1 MLEPQAQST
10 PEGALE
16 GATSDPTGNAL
27 LRGILITVAGG
38 ALWGLNGTVAKYLMD
53 VYAVEP
59 LWLACARELT
69 ACWLFLGA
77 AWVRN
82 RSRLTGVFRDR
93 RSLASI
99 LAIAL
104 GAILFSQA
112 AYLEA
117 IDWTNSGTATVLQA
131 LSMPIVLILVCLH
144 TPRLPRRREVA
155 GLILAFSGTF
165 LMATGGD
172 PTHLALPPVGLFWG
186 LLCAVSATILSI
198 LPARMMRKWG
208 NFVVNGLAFLI
219 SGLILAAFYQ
229 PWNHMPA
236 LDALGW
242 ALVAF
247 SIVFGTFGAYG
258 LYLQGVKEVGSVR
271 GSILSTSEPLVATI
285 TSVVLMGVS
294 FSLPELVGMAFIL
307 VTVLLTA

>member
-10 PEGALE
+10 PEGTLE
-16 GATSDPTGNAL
+16 QATQDPTGNAL
-27 LRGILITVAGG
+27 VRGILITIVGG
-38 ALWGLNGTVAKYLMD
+38 ALWGFNGTVAKYLMD
-53 VYAVEP
+53 VYQVEP
-59 LWLACARELT
+59 LWLACARELV

-82 RSRLTGVFRDR
+82 RSRLTGVLHDR
-93 RSLASI
+93 RSLAAI
-99 LAIAL
+99 LVIAL
-104 GAILFSQA
+104 GAILFSQV

-117 IDWTNSGTATVLQA
+117 INWTNSGTATVLQA
-131 LSMPIVLILVCLH
+131 LSMPLVLILVCIH

-155 GLILAFSGTF
+155 GLILAFTGTF
-165 LMATGGD
+165 LMATGGN
-172 PTHLALPPVGLFWG
+172 PTQLALPPIGLGWG

-198 LPARMMRKWG
+198 LPARMMRRWG
-208 NFVVNGLAFLI
+208 NFVVNGLAFLL
-219 SGLILAAFYQ
+219 SGLILAAVYQ

-236 LDALGW
+236 LDGFGW

-258 LYLQGVKEVGSVR
+258 LYLQGVKEGGSVR

-285 TSVVLMGVS
+285 TSVLIMGVS
-294 FSLPELVGMAFIL
+294 FTAPELIGMALIL

>member
-38 ALWGLNGTVAKYLMD
+38 ALWGINGTVAKYLMD

-82 RSRLTGVFRDR
+82 RSRLAGVFHDR
-93 RSLASI
+93 RSMASI

-104 GAILFSQA
+104 GAILFSQV

-131 LSMPIVLILVCLH
+131 LSMPIV
-144 TPRLPRRREVA
+144 
-155 GLILAFSGTF
+155 
-165 LMATGGD
+165 D
-172 PTHLALPPVGLFWG
+172 
-186 LLCAVSATILSI
+186 
-198 LPARMMRKWG
+198 RK
-208 NFVVNGLAFLI
+208 
-219 SGLILAAFYQ
+219 
-229 PWNHMPA
+229 
-236 LDALGW
+236 
-242 ALVAF
+242 
-247 SIVFGTFGAYG
+247 
-258 LYLQGVKEVGSVR
+258 
-271 GSILSTSEPLVATI
+271 
-285 TSVVLMGVS
+285 SVV
-294 FSLPELVGMAFIL
+294 
-307 VTVLLTA
+307 